1 MSATLRALVVD
12 DEQPAR
18 AELAYLLRRD
28 ERVGEITVAGSAAQA
43 LRGLREDP
51 VDTVFLDIAMP
62 GLDGLELAAVLQQFR
77 EPPRVVFV
85 TAHTEHAVEAFELAA
100 VDYLLKPVREERLRE
115 AVRRALEA
123 RDTGGDTG
131 GEVSG
136 GAVSGQLG
144 GGDTDETIPVELGG
158 VTRFVQRS
166 QVRYVEAHGDYARLH
181 TASDSH
187 LVRLPLTSLEQ
198 RWAAHGFLRIHR
210 SVLVARSYIE
220 QVRVEDGRASVVV
233 GGVLLPVSRR
243 HTAQVRE
250 ALRMQLPEPL

>member
-1 MSATLRALVVD
+1 MIGILRTLVVD

-18 AELAYLLRRD
+18 AELAYLLQRD
-28 ERVGEITVAGSAAQA
+28 DRVGEVLVADSAAQA
-43 LRGLREDP
+43 LRMLREDP
-51 VDTVFLDIAMP
+51 VDTVFLDVAMP
-62 GLDGLELAAVLQQFR
+62 GLDGLELAAVLRQFR

-85 TAHTEHAVEAFELAA
+85 TAHMEHAVEAFELAA

-123 RDTGGDTG
+123 REP
-131 GEVSG
+131 GE
-136 GAVSGQLG
+136 G
-144 GGDTDETIPVELGG
+144 GGTDTDDTIPVELAG

-181 TASDSH
+181 TASGSH
-187 LVRLPLTSLEQ
+187 LVRLPLTTLEQ

-220 QVRVEDGRASVVV
+220 QLRIEDGRAIVIVD
-233 GGVLLPVSRR
+233 GVALPVSRR
-243 HTAQVRE
+243 HTPQVRE
-250 ALRMQLPEPL
+250 ALRMQSRDDR

>member
-1 MSATLRALVVD
+1 MTEPLRALVID

-18 AELAYLLRRD
+18 AELAYLLDRD
-28 ERVGEITVAGSAAQA
+28 ERVGEIATAESAGHA
-43 LRGLREDP
+43 LRMLREDP

-77 EPPRVVFV
+77 HPPRVVFV
-85 TAHTEHAVEAFELAA
+85 TAHMEHAVEAFELAA
-100 VDYLLKPVREERLRE
+100 VDYLLKPVREARLRE

-123 RDTGGDTG
+123 R
-131 GEVSG
+131 ESAEG
-136 GAVSGQLG
+136 GAPADT
-144 GGDTDETIPVELGG
+144 DTDETIPVELGG

-181 TASDSH
+181 TASGSH
-187 LVRLPLTSLEQ
+187 LVRLPLSSLEQ

-210 SVLVARSYIE
+210 SLLVARVFIE
-220 QVRVEDGRASVVV
+220 QVRIDDGRATVVV
-233 GGVLLPVSRR
+233 GAVERGAVELPVSRR

-250 ALRMQLPEPL
+250 ALRMQSPDPR